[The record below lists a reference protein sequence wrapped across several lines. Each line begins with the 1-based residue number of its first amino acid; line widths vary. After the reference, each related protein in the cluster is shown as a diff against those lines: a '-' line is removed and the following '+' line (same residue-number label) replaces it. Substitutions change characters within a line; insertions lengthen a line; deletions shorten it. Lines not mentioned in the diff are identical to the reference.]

1 LIEENMTKKTVKAA
15 VLGAAGRMGQRIIHF
30 IAQSEGIALHGAVER
45 AEHPLLGQNVQDFVN
60 IPGLQV
66 KLTDDLRNVL
76 PEIDVVIDFTDARGT
91 LTTIDA
97 IAAAK
102 KAVVIGTTGLSAP
115 ESDGLKKKLSH
126 VPCVFSPNMSVGV
139 NLMFQI
145 VGNVARILKDDY
157 DVEIVEAH
165 HRMKKDAPSGT
176 AVRLA
181 DILAESLERDIESV
195 GTYGR
200 KGVIGERKPQ
210 EIGIHA
216 VRGGDIV
223 GEHTVLFAGLG
234 ERIEITHRAHSRDTF
249 AAGAV
254 KAARWIVDQP
264 PGIYGMGDV
273 LGFNDEETVR
283 E

>member
-1 LIEENMTKKTVKAA
+1 MTRKTVKAA
-15 VLGAAGRMGQRIIHF
+15 VVGAAGRMGQRIIHF
-30 IAQSEGIALHGAVER
+30 IAQSEGIELRGAVER
-45 AEHPLLGQNVQDFVN
+45 AKHPLLGQSVQDFMLL
-60 IPGLQV
+60 PGLKV
-66 KLTDDLRNVL
+66 KLTHDLKSVL
-76 PEIDVVIDFTDARGT
+76 PAVDVVIDFTDPTGT
-91 LTTIDA
+91 MTNVDA

-102 KAVVIGTTGLSAP
+102 KAVVIGTTGLSAA
-115 ESDGLKKKLSH
+115 ENDDLRKKLSQ
-126 VPCVFSPNMSVGV
+126 VQCVLSPNMSVGV
-139 NLMFQI
+139 NLMFKM
-145 VGNVARILKDDY
+145 VGTIASVLKDDY

-181 DILAESLERDIESV
+181 TIIAESLERDLAQV
-195 GTYGR
+195 GAYGR
-200 KGVIGERKPQ
+200 KGVIGERKSQ

-273 LGFNDEETVR
+273 LGFNE
-283 E
+283 

>member
-1 LIEENMTKKTVKAA
+1 MTNKTVKAA

-30 IAQSEGIALHGAVER
+30 IAQSEGITLQGAVER
-45 AEHPLLGQNVQDFVN
+45 AEHPLLGQHVQDFMN
-60 IPGLQV
+60 IPGLNV
-66 KLTDDLRNVL
+66 KLTDDLKSVL
-76 PEIDVVIDFTDARGT
+76 PEVDVVIDFTDVRST
-91 LTTIDA
+91 LTNIDA
-97 IAAAK
+97 IAAEK
-102 KAVVIGTTGLSAP
+102 KAVVIGTTGFSPP
-115 ESDGLKKKLSH
+115 ETEELKKKLSQA
-126 VPCVFSPNMSVGV
+126 PCVLSPNMSIGV
-139 NLMFQI
+139 NLMFKI
-145 VGNVARILKDDY
+145 VGTIARILKDDY

-181 DILAESLERDIESV
+181 NIIAESLGRDIERA

-200 KGVIGERKPQ
+200 KGVIGERKSQ
-210 EIGIHA
+210 EIGLHA

-249 AAGAV
+249 ATGAV

-273 LGFNDEETVR
+273 LGFDN
-283 E
+283 